1 MKCGMIGNKIV
12 MLFSHG
18 REILQKKLKIRLLS
32 AKAIHITQ
40 LLSSFQTM
48 IVYSFTSTAL
58 LGVKK

>member
-1 MKCGMIGNKIV
+1 

-18 REILQKKLKIRLLS
+18 RESLKKKLKIRLLS
-32 AKAIHITQ
+32 AKAIHIAQ